1 MTQSGHRAVLNE
13 ADPSRYDI
21 FVEQGEGMR
30 RREFIQLLA
39 GVAMVG
45 PLPAH
50 GQTPKPRRIGYLS
63 PRSSLS
69 ASDRA
74 FLQGLRDVGYVEGSN
89 ILIEFRFADGKFERL
104 PALAA
109 ELVQLDVD
117 VIVTAV
123 TQASLAAKAST
134 KTIPIVMLAV
144 GDPVGSGLIAS
155 IARPDANVTGTSA
168 MSSEVIGKTLE
179 LLKEVVPRL
188 SLVAVLWNPANA
200 TFQGQLLREAE
211 VAAGALGLQLRKFEA
226 RGGEELNS
234 AFAAIVEVKA
244 DALLVLP
251 DATLLEHRAQVIALA
266 NRNRLIVVYGQ
277 KDDVAAGGLMSY
289 GPDMASQ
296 YRHGATYV
304 DRILKGAMP
313 RDLPVQQ
320 PTKFELAIN
329 LKAAKSLGISIPL
342 PLLLRAD
349 ELIE

>member
-1 MTQSGHRAVLNE
+1 MGS
-13 ADPSRYDI
+13 
-21 FVEQGEGMR
+21 
-30 RREFIQLLA
+30 
-39 GVAMVG
+39 
-45 PLPAH
+45 
-50 GQTPKPRRIGYLS
+50 
-63 PRSSLS
+63 
-69 ASDRA
+69 
-74 FLQGLRDVGYVEGSN
+74 LRD
-89 ILIEFRFADGKFERL
+89 F

-109 ELVQLDVD
+109 ELVRLDVD

-134 KTIPIVMLAV
+134 KTIPIVVLAV

-155 IARPDANVTGTSA
+155 IARPDANITGTSA

-179 LLKEVVPRL
+179 LLKEVVPHL

-211 VAAGALGLQLRKFEA
+211 RAAGALGLQLCKFEA
-226 RGGEELNS
+226 RGAEELNL
-234 AFAAIVEVKA
+234 AFAAIVEAKA
-244 DALLVLP
+244 GAMLVLP

-266 NRNRLIVVYGQ
+266 TRNRLIVVYGQ

-296 YRHGATYV
+296 YQHGAAYV
-304 DRILKGAMP
+304 DKILKGAMP

-320 PTKFELAIN
+320 PTRFELAIN
-329 LKAAKSLGISIPL
+329 LKAAKALGISIPL
-342 PLLLRAD
+342 PLLARAD